1 MARPGATM
9 RAFWLGIVCACIA
22 ACDGPSTDVDG
33 SVPGV
38 DSGWS
43 DGGRVDAGGAGDDG
57 GRRDSG
63 PRPDAGRPPATVGE
77 RAREL
82 AMELRG
88 DAHFLI
94 GMGNDLDGP
103 PTYDPDRAGVYTLGP
118 TLDVH
123 YMYITGYSDR
133 GGWATWNSDG
143 AFVTIQGEAA
153 VRHGVVPMFT
163 VYQLALEYETG
174 NDVLRDADRMRVW
187 LEDARLLFTRLGAL
201 DRPAIVHFEPD
212 LFGYLQQRFTEM
224 STTPDAYSARIRHSS
239 VPECES
245 LPETAAS
252 LGPCLSAIRDALAP
266 RVRIGLAASQWGA
279 WYDATSPT
287 ADVEGSG
294 RSVARFLAAMGG
306 AGHGPRGRRD
316 ARSRRRLL
324 GDLRRH
330 GRHVQRD
337 RRPARPGVLGRDE
350 RHAAQLHHA
359 PALGARA
366 HRGAW
371 PTGAVVADALRRPLR
386 HVRRH
391 RRRLL
396 RQPRA
401 LLLRAHGRADRG
413 GRPRRGVRHRRR
425 PADLHHLRRR
435 SVPARRR
442 RVLRLARAAL
452 IAARWRCLGRG
463 CDVEDLARRARAH
476 PRVGPSDGPRARPRA
491 AAARALRVGL
501 HELSDAPG
509 EVNRR
514 ILVALRDPADL
525 SCGVGGPTVE
535 GIFRDIT
542 APGSGTLAI
551 LFAGS
556 FVG

>member
-1 MARPGATM
+1 M
-9 RAFWLGIVCACIA
+9 RAFWMGIVCACIA
-22 ACDGPSTDVDG
+22 ACDGPGTDVDG

-38 DSGWS
+38 DSGRS
-43 DGGRVDAGGAGDDG
+43 DGGGVDAGGSGGDG

-133 GGWATWNSDG
+133 GGWATWNADG
-143 AFVTIQGEAA
+143 AFVTIQSDAA

-163 VYQLALEYETG
+163 IYQLALEYETG

-212 LFGYLQQRFTEM
+212 LFGYLQQRFADM

-306 AGHGPRGRRD
+306 ADMDLVVVETLDRDAGFWETNGGMAGVCSVTGGPRGPVYWDETNATLPNFTTHLRWVR
-316 ARSRRRLL
+316 ALTEEL
-324 GDLRRH
+324 GL
-330 GRHVQRD
+330 
-337 RRPARPGVLGRDE
+337 
-350 RHAAQLHHA
+350 
-359 PALGARA
+359 PALWWQTPFGVPSDTCGGVDGAYRDN
-366 HRGAW
+366 R
-371 PTGAVVADALRRPLR
+371 
-386 HVRRH
+386 VRYFFEH
-391 RRRLL
+391 T
-396 RQPRA
+396 
-401 LLLRAHGRADRG
+401 DE
-413 GRPRRGVRHRRR
+413 
-425 PADLHHLRRR
+425 
-435 SVPARRR
+435 
-442 RVLRLARAAL
+442 L
-452 IAARWRCLGRG
+452 IAAGGLGAVFGTGAGRQTYIT
-463 CDVEDLARRARAH
+463 
-476 PRVGPSDGPRARPRA
+476 SDGGQFQRAVTAYFASP
-491 AAARALRVGL
+491 
-501 HELSDAPG
+501 AP
-509 EVNRR
+509 
-514 ILVALRDPADL
+514 L
-525 SCGVGGPTVE
+525 
-535 GIFRDIT
+535 
-542 APGSGTLAI
+542 
-551 LFAGS
+551 
-556 FVG
+556 